1 MKEKPCNKLTKSKWT
16 RMKELIEREDT
27 VITKV
32 DKSVTVVIVTVKN
45 YITGAE
51 RQLSNTDN
59 NRKLQQDPTVTN
71 MKLVNDTIKR
81 LKKQKIKK
89 KAMVA

>member
-1 MKEKPCNKLTKSKWT
+1 
-16 RMKELIEREDT
+16 MKELIEQEDT

-89 KAMVA
+89 KTMVA

>member
-1 MKEKPCNKLTKSKWT
+1 MKEKPCNKLTKSKLT
-16 RMKELIEREDT
+16 RMKELIEQEDT

-89 KAMVA
+89 KTMVA